1 MTAESD
7 DSRLVTRAQF
17 AEMLVKASTYRSSVS
32 SENNVSIFSDVDRNS
47 EYASYIRVAVEQGW
61 MTGYLGGKFK
71 PDENITMQEAV
82 KAVLALLGYT
92 NEDFGSNQAA
102 NRLAKASYLELD
114 EEIGKTGAEVLSR
127 FDCVNL
133 FYNLM
138 KTNTKR
144 MKERQKQVPRSM
156 RPYSTSHLPRMGKS
170 IRWKRWKAS

>member
-1 MTAESD
+1 MNRQRTAVTMAAIMAFSAAAPMTAEASSSYSMRKKVITAAGIMTAESD

-82 KAVLALLGYT
+82 KAVLPFLDIQMKILEATRRQTGWLRRPIWNWTRRLGKPELKSSAAL
-92 NEDFGSNQAA
+92 
-102 NRLAKASYLELD
+102 
-114 EEIGKTGAEVLSR
+114 IV
-127 FDCVNL
+127 
-133 FYNLM
+133 
-138 KTNTKR
+138 
-144 MKERQKQVPRSM
+144 
-156 RPYSTSHLPRMGKS
+156 
-170 IRWKRWKAS
+170 

>member
-1 MTAESD
+1 MNRQRTAVTMAAIMAFSAAAPMTAEASSSYSMRKKVITAAGIMTAESD

-82 KAVLALLGYT
+82 KAVLEATRRQTGWLRHPIWNWTRRLGKPELKSSAAL
-92 NEDFGSNQAA
+92 
-102 NRLAKASYLELD
+102 
-114 EEIGKTGAEVLSR
+114 IV
-127 FDCVNL
+127 
-133 FYNLM
+133 
-138 KTNTKR
+138 
-144 MKERQKQVPRSM
+144 
-156 RPYSTSHLPRMGKS
+156 
-170 IRWKRWKAS
+170 